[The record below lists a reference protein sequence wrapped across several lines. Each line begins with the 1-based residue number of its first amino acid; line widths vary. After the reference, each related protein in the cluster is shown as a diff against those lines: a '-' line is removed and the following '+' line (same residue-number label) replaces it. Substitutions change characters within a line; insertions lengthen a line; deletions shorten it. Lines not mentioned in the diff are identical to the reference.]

1 MCDVASSPLG
11 VPIRL
16 TDERWG
22 HITEGHNE
30 LTGLRAD
37 ILDAV
42 EHPHMVVAGRAG
54 ELLAIRQWEPNKW
67 LVVVY
72 RELNGDGFIITAFLT
87 SRIAS
92 LMRRRQ
98 IWPWTT

>member
-16 TDERWG
+16 TNERWV

-42 EHPHMVVAGRAG
+42 EHPQIVVAGRAG
-54 ELLAIRQWEPNKW
+54 ELLAIKEREPNKW

-72 RELNGDGFIITAFLT
+72 REFNGDGFIITAFLT
-87 SRIAS
+87 SKIAS